1 MGERSTRERVLD
13 EALDLFIEKGFDN
26 ASLRELAE
34 RMGFTKAALYYHFP
48 SKADILIALH
58 QRMHSLID
66 EPLELLGEGLVATDV
81 YETFLNACLEL
92 MEANEKLFVLHRVNH
107 AAITTV
113 HMEGHEGAHQELEE
127 RARKMFSEPSL
138 SADQRLR
145 MAAAFAVAF
154 MTPMVATS
162 LFPDGI
168 PQGTVVA
175 DCLRN
180 VLHQVLNPGP
190 ALGPDRAR
198 QGRLAT

>member
-1 MGERSTRERVLD
+1 
-13 EALDLFIEKGFDN
+13 
-26 ASLRELAE
+26 
-34 RMGFTKAALYYHFP
+34 
-48 SKADILIALH
+48 
-58 QRMHSLID
+58 
-66 EPLELLGEGLVATDV
+66 
-81 YETFLNACLEL
+81 
-92 MEANEKLFVLHRVNH
+92 
-107 AAITTV
+107 
-113 HMEGHEGAHQELEE
+113 
-127 RARKMFSEPSL
+127 
-138 SADQRLR
+138 